1 MTIVTV
7 LLAIAVVILAVRIDF
22 IEKKAKVANENMK
35 ILDANIRSIRK
46 DNELLSDEYDKFIRQ
61 NKNDRLLSDAE
72 LKFYGYPDKP
82 EVSN

>member
-22 IEKKAKVANENMK
+22 IEKKAKLANENMK

-46 DNELLSDEYDKFIRQ
+46 DNELLSDEYDKFITQ
-61 NKNDRLLSDAE
+61 IKIDRLLSDAE
-72 LKFYGYPDKP
+72 LKSYGYPDKP